1 MKLNVL
7 ITETSYG
14 SVRVDVPEGAT
25 EEQIFDAAYSAYCEG
40 RAYFGNADFDIT
52 GWEEE

>member
-14 SVRVDVPEGAT
+14 SVRVDVPEGAS
-25 EEQIFDAAYSAYCEG
+25 EEQIRDAAYAAWCDG
-40 RAYFGNADFDIT
+40 RAYLGDADFDVT